1 MKVYLDSC
9 VFIVYVEK
17 EISNS
22 RIIME
27 LAERGLFSVV
37 ISSHTIY
44 EVIHNLK
51 RQHSK
56 DIASYIFSLIYVFP
70 TLEIISEEEI
80 IAYQKEHRYSIKDK
94 DDLPHVVAYLI
105 SKSDYFVT
113 TNRRLTQ
120 MEMPEAV
127 EFMTPREF
135 IEHVLN
141 IRGFDVYY

>member
-17 EISNS
+17 EVSNS
-22 RIIME
+22 RIIIE

-56 DIASYIFSLIYVFP
+56 DIAGYMFSLFYVFP
-70 TLEIISEEEI
+70 NLEIVSAEEI
-80 IAYQKEHRYSIKDK
+80 TAYQKEHHYSIKDK
-94 DDLPHVVAYLI
+94 DDLPHVIAYLL
-105 SKSDYFVT
+105 SGSDYFVT
-113 TNRRLTQ
+113 TNRRLAQ
-120 MEMPEAV
+120 MEMPEII
-127 EFMTPREF
+127 EFVTPREF
-135 IEHVLN
+135 IEAVLN
-141 IRGFDVYY
+141 IRGFDIYY